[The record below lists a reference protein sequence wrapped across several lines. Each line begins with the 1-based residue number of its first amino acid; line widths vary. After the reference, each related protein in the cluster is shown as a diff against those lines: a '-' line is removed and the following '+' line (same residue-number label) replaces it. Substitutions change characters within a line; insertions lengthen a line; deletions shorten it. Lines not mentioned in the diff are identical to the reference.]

1 MATGTVKWFDIKQ
14 NFGFIR
20 PDNTTSEVILHIS
33 ELDKAGIK
41 LIDKFALNGI
51 RISYDIT
58 TNENNKS
65 IATNIKILNVNT
77 IADKSSCINTGI
89 IKWYDSTKKF
99 GFIAPKDKSSNIFF
113 HASELEKTKVAGL
126 TKKNLLGAYINYEIR
141 IDKKNRR
148 SAINFHLLGKR

>member
-41 LIDKFALNGI
+41 LIDKFALDGI

-65 IATNIKILNVNT
+65 VATNIKILNGNT
-77 IADKSSCINTGI
+77 IADKSSSISTGI
-89 IKWYDSTKKF
+89 IKWYNSAKGF
-99 GFIAPKDKSSNIFF
+99 GFIAPKDKSSDIFF
-113 HASELEKTKVAGL
+113 HASELEKAKIADL
-126 TKKNLLGAYINYEIR
+126 TEENLLGAYINYEIR
-141 IDKKNRR
+141 IDQKNRR
-148 SAINFHLLGKR
+148 SAINLCLLGKC

>member
-41 LIDKFALNGI
+41 LIDKFALDGI

-65 IATNIKILNVNT
+65 VATNIKILNGNT
-77 IADKSSCINTGI
+77 IADKSSSISTGI
-89 IKWYDSTKKF
+89 IKWYNSAKGF
-99 GFIAPKDKSSNIFF
+99 GFIAPKDKSSDIFF
-113 HASELEKTKVAGL
+113 HASELEKTKVGNIIAE
-126 TKKNLLGAYINYEIR
+126 NLVGAYLSYEIHT
-141 IDKKNRR
+141 DTKNRK
-148 SAINFHLLGKR
+148 SAVNISFLGKR